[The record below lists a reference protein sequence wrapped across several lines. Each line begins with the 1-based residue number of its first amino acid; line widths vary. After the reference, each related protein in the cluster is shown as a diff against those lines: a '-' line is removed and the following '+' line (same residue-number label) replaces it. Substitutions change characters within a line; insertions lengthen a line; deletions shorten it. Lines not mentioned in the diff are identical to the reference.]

1 MEFSVAEMFGS
12 ADIIAGAGAQPGL
25 RLFAVE
31 KNQSGTPRDDL
42 IEAQYAGGWVEASPE
57 TICGAAH
64 GRTHESFCQPHCGP
78 SASVDSFKRDTWYL
92 ATMHRYDTASP
103 LLCSHLCSHL
113 QGLLLGRVLRARAR
127 AAARDRPAAGPARVV
142 LGRRAGRP

>member
-78 SASVDSFKRDTWYL
+78 SASVESFKRDTWGYFSAACYVHGL
-92 ATMHRYDTASP
+92 ELLRATGRP
-103 LLCSHLCSHL
+103 
-113 QGLLLGRVLRARAR
+113 QGLLESCWGGA
-127 AAARDRPAAGPARVV
+127 PADHSST
-142 LGRRAGRP
+142 RRGRP